1 LVEVLPTHSAPPT
14 VLHAVYPSATLKTR
28 RVTALVDFID
38 DALGRLPGF
47 VPPRAAHGPAST
59 SS

>member
-1 LVEVLPTHSAPPT
+1 VLPTHSAPPT